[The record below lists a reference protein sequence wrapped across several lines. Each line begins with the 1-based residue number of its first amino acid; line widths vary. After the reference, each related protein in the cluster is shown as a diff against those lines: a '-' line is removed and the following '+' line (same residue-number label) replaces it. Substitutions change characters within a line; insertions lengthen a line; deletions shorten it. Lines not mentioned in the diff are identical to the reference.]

1 MNFEKYQLN
10 DFLMDE
16 SFCNW
21 AVDSNC
27 DDGEFWET
35 WLKDH
40 PEKMNDANEAKKML
54 NFITFKDKNF
64 SNKEIQLLWNQII
77 TETKIQNS
85 KDNSL
90 NGKSK
95 RLIPWNLLK
104 VAAVLFPFIIASVLF
119 LFYREDAPEKS
130 LIVSELIE
138 KQIPKG
144 QKLTVYLSDGSKII
158 LNSESKIRYS
168 KPFDANQRIVEL
180 EGEAFFEVTPD
191 KSRPF
196 IVKSGNLLT
205 KVLGTSFNIK
215 AYPSDKN
222 VKIAVK
228 TGLVSVENT
237 RKKTKNKLTKSV
249 VLQPSEMVTYKKSTN
264 STSVSDFDHREELA
278 WSEGV
283 LYFKDA
289 SMEEFV
295 AKIERWYGIDII
307 VKREKPIKK
316 GIVGEFHNQSLE
328 DILIGMHEASEFEYE
343 FKAGK
348 LIIK

>member
-1 MNFEKYQLN
+1 MNLEKYQLN

-21 AVDSNC
+21 VVGFNNND
-27 DDGEFWET
+27 EVFWET

-40 PEKMNDANEAKKML
+40 PEKLNDVNEAKKIL
-54 NFITFKDKNF
+54 NAISFKDKSF
-64 SNKEIQLLWNQII
+64 SNKEIQLLWDQIKA
-77 TETKIQNS
+77 ETHSQ
-85 KDNSL
+85 
-90 NGKSK
+90 KSK
-95 RLIPWNLLK
+95 VTSIKGKARRIKIWDLLK
-104 VAAVLFPFIIASVLF
+104 VAAVLFPFVIASVLF
-119 LFYREDAPEKS
+119 LFYRDDVPEQS
-130 LIVSELIE
+130 LIICELIE

-144 QKLTVYLSDGSKII
+144 QKLTIYLPDRSKVI
-158 LNSESKIRYS
+158 LNSESKISYS
-168 KPFDANQRIVEL
+168 KLFNEHQRIVEL

-191 KSRPF
+191 KDRPF

-215 AYPSDKN
+215 AYPSDNN

-237 RKKTKNKLTKSV
+237 TQKTNNKLNTSV
-249 VLQPSEMVTYKKSTN
+249 ILQPSEMVVYNKSKNSTN
-264 STSVSDFDHREELA
+264 ISNFDPREELA

-283 LYFKDA
+283 LYFKNA
-289 SMEEFV
+289 SMKEFV

-348 LIIK
+348 LIIR